1 MAEGDLPG
9 REELLRRIP
18 SVDEVIQSEL
28 LARLGPSVSR
38 QEILSSVRMGLAR
51 LREEILRAE
60 PEELSMLPQD
70 RTRLAQ
76 RAGLEAIRLL
86 GPSLR
91 RVINATGVIIH
102 TNLGRSILAKEAI
115 EAVEEVASRYSNL
128 EFDLDAGRRGSRQV
142 HAEGILRRLTG
153 AEGALVVNNNAAAV
167 LISLNTLAKGR
178 EVVVSR
184 GELVEIG
191 GSFRMPEVMA
201 HSGACLRE
209 VGTTNKTH
217 VRDYEAAIG
226 PETGLLLKVHQSNYR
241 IVGFTQEVHLDA
253 LVQLGTSRGIPVMVD
268 LGSGCL
274 LDLTAW
280 GIGREPTVQETLKSG
295 VDLVTFSGDKL
306 LGGPQ
311 AGIILGKGELVRRIR
326 GNPLHRALRVDKMT
340 LAALEATLRL
350 YWDPS
355 EAVRRVPT
363 LRMMVMSQ
371 GDVRRRAGLLA
382 ARLRRLVPP
391 EVCVS
396 VRREHSQ
403 VGGGSLPLVEL
414 PTWVVGLKVEGV
426 PALKLEQALR
436 EGVPP
441 VIARILKEEVI
452 LDLRTVQ
459 EEEVP
464 TLAGIVAMAC
474 RGLSSVSRGEG
485 EAT

>member
-1 MAEGDLPG
+1 MPEGDLPG
-9 REELLRRIP
+9 RQELLRHIP
-18 SVDEVIQSEL
+18 SVEEVMQSDL
-28 LARLGPSVSR
+28 LAGLDPSVPR

-51 LREEILRAE
+51 LREEILRSG
-60 PEELSMLPQD
+60 PEEFSRFPQD
-70 RTRLAQ
+70 RATLTQ
-76 RAGLEAIRLL
+76 RASREAIRML

-91 RVINATGVIIH
+91 HVINATGVIIH
-102 TNLGRSILAKEAI
+102 TNLGRSLLAKEAV
-115 EAVEEVASRYSNL
+115 EAVKEVASRYSNL

-142 HAEGILRRLTG
+142 HAEGVLRRLTG

-201 HSGACLRE
+201 QSGAFLRE

-217 VRDYEAAIG
+217 VRDYEGAIG
-226 PETGLLLKVHQSNYR
+226 PETALLLKVHQSNYR
-241 IVGFTQEVHLDA
+241 IVGFTEEVPLDA
-253 LVQLGTSRGIPVMVD
+253 LVRIGASRGIPVMVD

-274 LDLTAW
+274 LDFSAW

-350 YWDPS
+350 YWDPA

-363 LRMMVMSQ
+363 LRMMAMTQ
-371 GDVRRRAGLLA
+371 RDVRRRAGVLA
-382 ARLRRLVPP
+382 ANLRRLILPGVR
-391 EVCVS
+391 VS
-396 VRREHSQ
+396 VRQGQSQ

-414 PTWVVGLKVEGV
+414 PTWVVGLKVDGV
-426 PALKLEQALR
+426 SASRLEQALR

-459 EEEVP
+459 EEELSA
-464 TLAGIVAMAC
+464 LAGVVARAC
-474 RGLSSVSRGEG
+474 NEVSSVSSGQG

>member
-1 MAEGDLPG
+1 MARGDLPG
-9 REELLRRIP
+9 RQELLRRIP
-18 SVDEVIQSEL
+18 SVEEVMQSEL
-28 LARLGPSVSR
+28 LTGLGPSVPR
-38 QEILSSVRMGLAR
+38 HEILSSVRVGLAR

-60 PEELSMLPQD
+60 PDELSRLPQD
-70 RTRLAQ
+70 RTTLAR
-76 RAGLEAIRLL
+76 RASLEAIRLL

-115 EAVEEVASRYSNL
+115 EAVQEVASRYSNL
-128 EFDLDAGRRGSRQV
+128 EFDLDAGRRGSRQI
-142 HAEGILRRLTG
+142 HAEGLLRRLTG

-167 LISLNTLAKGR
+167 LVSLNTLAKGR

-217 VRDYEAAIG
+217 LRDYEAAIG

-241 IVGFTQEVHLDA
+241 IVGFVEEVPLDA
-253 LVQLGTSRGIPVMVD
+253 LVRLGASRGVPVMVD

-274 LDLTAW
+274 VDLTTW

-311 AGIILGKGELVRRIR
+311 AGVILGKGELVRRIR
-326 GNPLHRALRVDKMT
+326 SNPLHRALRVDKMT

-363 LRMMVMSQ
+363 LRMMLMSQ
-371 GDVRRRAGLLA
+371 RDVRRRAGLLA
-382 ARLRRLVPP
+382 AKLRRMVLPGVR
-391 EVCVS
+391 VS
-396 VRREHSQ
+396 VRQERSQ

-426 PALKLEQALR
+426 AASRLEQVLR

-441 VIARILKEEVI
+441 VIARIIKEEVL

-459 EEEVP
+459 EGEVS
-464 TLAGIVAMAC
+464 TLAEIVAMAC
-474 RGLSSVSRGEG
+474 ERLSSVSLGQG
-485 EAT
+485 ATI